1 MKLYRSILIKD
12 IIININGKIVTL
24 KRGREFLTS
33 AERNRK
39 VKVFTLEWQKEFD
52 EDLFVGA
59 EEIVEL

>member
-1 MKLYRSILIKD
+1 MKLYRSILIK
-12 IIININGKIVTL
+12 NIDLVVGDRTIRL

>member
-1 MKLYRSILIKD
+1 MKLYRSILVK
-12 IIININGKIVTL
+12 NINLIVDGRTIML
-24 KRGREFLTS
+24 RRGREFLTS

-39 VKVFTLEWQKEFD
+39 VRVYTLEWQKDFD